1 MEITQF
7 QIDWLES
14 IEQQIETIDIDMELI
29 RRSRGKSI
37 AKYEGLTNN
46 QLIAVRNHLQF
57 KSNKTVERLINECQ
71 RIKYNSRAV

>member
-7 QIDWLES
+7 QVDWLES

>member
-14 IEQQIETIDIDMELI
+14 IEQQIETLDIDMELI
-29 RRSRGKSI
+29 RRSRGKSVE
-37 AKYEGLTNN
+37 KYEGLSNN

-57 KSNKTVERLINECQ
+57 KSNKTVEKLINECK
-71 RIKYNSRAV
+71 RTKRDS